1 MAQAMK
7 CDICGKLYEPY
18 GTDKDEDIPNALTLN
33 QRMLYVSG
41 GNKYTLKTYDC
52 CPECMNDIRTYI
64 GILGARKS

>member
-18 GTDKDEDIPNALTLN
+18 GTDKNEDIPNALELR
-33 QRMLYVSG
+33 QRYPYGSG
-41 GNKYTLKTYDC
+41 WSEWTLKTYDC